1 MTRIEFH
8 ACDAE
13 NEILR
18 DRLAEDRKTAKEIIA
33 GLPSGGGYM
42 SKLQIQL
49 LREQLK
55 RIAQ

>member
-18 DRLAEDRKTAKEIIA
+18 DRLNDNRKTAQRIMR

-42 SKLQIQL
+42 SKSQL
-49 LREQLK
+49 KSLRDQLK
-55 RIAQ
+55 RIAE